1 MRICIL
7 EADRPTP
14 AQQQRFGSYA
24 DMFEAWLRP
33 VLPEAR
39 FSRAFVAGGE
49 APPDPGAVDAVLITG
64 SRAGVHDGAGW
75 IADLAAHLRALRQ
88 HRTPM
93 LGVCFGHQLMAE
105 AFGGTVSRAPV
116 GWTLGHH
123 LHRPTA
129 QGHHF
134 FGDQD
139 IGVMS
144 CHQDQVA
151 KAPPGTD
158 ILIASQHSP
167 LGGLVYDFPA
177 LSVQFHPEFG
187 PDYVQSLLDGGLG
200 VDMPSAF
207 ARQIRSGLGGKLH
220 RGKVAQGF
228 ARFLRRGADP
238 DRPLG

>member
-14 AQQQRFGSYA
+14 AQQQQFGSYA
-24 DMFEAWLRP
+24 DMFETWLRP

-64 SRAGVHDGAGW
+64 SRAGVHDGASW
-75 IADLAAHLRALRQ
+75 IGDLAVHLRKLRG
-88 HRTPM
+88 HGTPM
-93 LGVCFGHQLMAE
+93 VGVCFGHQLMAE
-105 AFGGTVSRAPV
+105 AFGGKVNRAPV

-129 QGHHF
+129 QGRRF

-144 CHQDQVA
+144 CHQDQVIE
-151 KAPPGTD
+151 APPGAQA
-158 ILIASQHSP
+158 LIASQASP
-167 LGGLVYDFPA
+167 LGGFAYDFPA

-187 PDYVQSLLDGGLG
+187 AEYVQSLLDRGLG
-200 VDMPSAF
+200 VDLPAAF
-207 ARQIRSGLGGKLH
+207 ARDIRSRLGGRLH
-220 RGKVAQGF
+220 RDIIAQGF
-228 ARFLRRGADP
+228 ARFLRRFADAAG
-238 DRPLG
+238 PLE

>member
-7 EADRPTP
+7 EADRPTL
-14 AQQQRFGSYA
+14 AQQTRFGSYA

-39 FSRAFVAGGE
+39 FCRAFVAGGE

-64 SRAGVHDGAGW
+64 SRAGVHDGDAW

-105 AFGGTVSRAPV
+105 AFGGTVARAPV
-116 GWTLGHH
+116 GWTM
-123 LHRPTA
+123 
-129 QGHHF
+129 GHHF
-134 FGDQD
+134 HSPTAEGRRFFGNHD

-144 CHQDQVA
+144 CHQDQVTS
-151 KAPPGTD
+151 APPEAD
-158 ILIASQHSP
+158 LLIASQQSP
-167 LGGLVYDFPA
+167 LGGFAYSFPA

-200 VDMPSAF
+200 VDMPLALTHK
-207 ARQIRSGLGGKLH
+207 IRSGLGGRLH
-220 RGKVAQGF
+220 RDMVAQGF
-228 ARFLRRGADP
+228 ARCLRDDADP
-238 DRPLG
+238 SAP